1 MTKAEIARKLDEI
14 IDFAGIAKYADTPI
28 KRYSSGMQVR
38 LGFAVAAFL
47 EPEILIVDE
56 VLAVGDAEF
65 QKKAI
70 GKMQDVSQSEG
81 RTILFVSHNMN
92 AVKHLCK
99 TGILLKNGQIA
110 FQGTAEETVEKYLE
124 VNFDDLSLNASTE
137 YAKDEEI
144 DAQILSV
151 KLLDENNQVKDSFD
165 LFEEIKLE
173 ILYDIK
179 KIRAGIAVG
188 VDLYKDENAIF
199 RFFDTDTQKK
209 SVENRQLGTYKMI
222 VKLPK
227 YLKAGKYYFHIHT
240 STPKGGYIHN
250 PSQDIVF
257 NISED
262 SVDIS
267 FKSFASFRAGIIAAN
282 LDFELSKI

>member
-1 MTKAEIARKLDEI
+1 
-14 IDFAGIAKYADTPI
+14 
-28 KRYSSGMQVR
+28 

-124 VNFDDLSLNASTE
+124 VNFDDKEQVN
-137 YAKDEEI
+137 EI
-144 DAQILSV
+144 RVQPKGEKSAQILYAAVKNAKGEVCGSFDINDDIFIEIEYEIREKRGGLAIAIDVFRKETDLFRSFDSDNNPERLEQREKGKYKTSV
-151 KLLDENNQVKDSFD
+151 KMPQ
-165 LFEEIKLE
+165 
-173 ILYDIK
+173 
-179 KIRAGIAVG
+179 
-188 VDLYKDENAIF
+188 
-199 RFFDTDTQKK
+199 
-209 SVENRQLGTYKMI
+209 
-222 VKLPK
+222 
-227 YLKAGKYYFHIHT
+227 LKAGTYFTEIHIGLLKVEMIDLVKT
-240 STPKGGYIHN
+240 LNFTILENSIDTT
-250 PSQDIVF
+250 
-257 NISED
+257 
-262 SVDIS
+262 
-267 FKSFASFRAGIIAAN
+267 FKSFSENRPGEMRTE
-282 LDFELSKI
+282 LDWIVEKIS